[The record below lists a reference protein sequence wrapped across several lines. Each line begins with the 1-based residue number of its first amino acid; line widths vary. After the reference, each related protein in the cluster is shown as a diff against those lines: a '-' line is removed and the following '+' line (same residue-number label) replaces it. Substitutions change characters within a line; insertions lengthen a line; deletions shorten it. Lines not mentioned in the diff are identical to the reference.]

1 MLPRV
6 TVGDSVPCGWP
17 CDRAQAGNQPKPV
30 ILSGPPSGTN
40 EGGNGAAPRQR
51 TCSTPCAR
59 PAAPTREEM
68 ERPCVL
74 HTLCRE
80 PPCGARG
87 SVAPMREEMER
98 PLGLAYSVRA
108 PNLVPDPPAPRHQ
121 EMERPLG
128 LAYSVRA
135 PHLVPDPQHQRGR
148 KWSGP

>member
-40 EGGNGAAPRQR
+40 EGGNGAAPRPCVQR

-68 ERPCVL
+68 ERP
-74 HTLCRE
+74 
-80 PPCGARG
+80 
-87 SVAPMREEMER
+87 
-98 PLGLAYSVRA
+98 LGLACSTPCA
-108 PNLVPDPPAPRHQ
+108 GDPPGDPPQGTTTCRSHHSRVTSASLTQVTCLPSQLRAFSPHGVTVTLTVSWPRQ
-121 EMERPLG
+121 G
-128 LAYSVRA
+128 RA
-135 PHLVPDPQHQRGR
+135 ASNRSRVT
-148 KWSGP
+148 